1 MTFNGWL
8 QIALYCVLL
17 VLLTKPLGGYM
28 TRVFNGERTL
38 LSPVL
43 RPLERDLYRVSGV
56 DETQEQHW
64 VTYAVAMLAFSFA
77 GFIVLY
83 ALQRLQSVLPFNP
96 QSLDPVSPDLAFNT
110 SVSFVTNTNWQ
121 SYVPETTMSY
131 LVQMAGLTVHNF
143 VSAATGIAL
152 AIALIRGFARAS
164 MQTIGNFWV
173 DMTRCV
179 LYVLLPIAIVVALVF
194 VALGMP
200 QNLNAYTEATTL
212 EGAKQVIAQGPVA
225 SQEVIKMLGTNG
237 GGFFNANSAHPFENP
252 GALTN
257 LIQVLLIF
265 SLGAA
270 LTNVFG
276 RMVGSQRQGWAIFGV
291 MFVLFFAGTA
301 TAYWAE
307 SAGNP
312 AFAALHIDQA
322 ASALQSGGNMEGKEV
337 RFGIAQSTLFTT
349 ITTDASCGAVN
360 NMHDSLLPLAG
371 MVPMVNIMLG
381 EIIFG
386 GVGSGLYGMLL
397 FVIVAMFVA
406 GLMVGRTPEYMGKKL
421 EAKEVKMAM
430 LGILILPLSMLGF
443 TALAVALPV
452 GTGALNNAGPHGFSE
467 ALYAYVSATGNNGS
481 AFAGLSANVPF
492 WNATLGLAMFM
503 GRFLMIIPML
513 AIAGSLVRKKIV
525 PVSAG
530 TFPTDGGLFVG
541 LVVGVILITGGLTFL
556 PSLALGPIVEHLAMH
571 AGTLYDTGS

>member
-1 MTFNGWL
+1 MTLNGWL

-28 TRVFNGERTL
+28 TRVFNGERTV

-43 RPLERDLYRVSGV
+43 GPIERGLYRISGV
-56 DETQEQHW
+56 EETQEQHW
-64 VTYAVAMLAFSFA
+64 VTYAVAMLAFTLA
-77 GFIVLY
+77 GFVVLY
-83 ALQRLQSVLPFNP
+83 ALQRLQAVLPFNP
-96 QSLDPVSPDLAFNT
+96 RDQAAVSPDLAFNT

-121 SYVPETTMSY
+121 SYVPETTYSY
-131 LVQMAGLTVHNF
+131 LVEMAGLTVHNF

-152 AIALIRGFARAS
+152 AIALIRGFARRS
-164 MQTIGNFWV
+164 GNTIGNFWV

-179 LYVLLPIAIVVALVF
+179 LYILLPASIVVGLVF
-194 VALGMP
+194 VGLGMP
-200 QNLNAYTEATTL
+200 QNLNAYTEATTI
-212 EGAKQVIAQGPVA
+212 EGAKQIIAQGPVA

-252 GALTN
+252 SAITN
-257 LIQVLLIF
+257 LIQILLIF
-265 SLGAA
+265 SIGAA

-276 RMVGSQRQGWAIFGV
+276 RMVGNQRQGWAIFAV
-291 MFVLFFAGTA
+291 MFVLFFAGTV
-301 TAYWAE
+301 TTYWSEA
-307 SAGNP
+307 AGNP
-312 AFAALHIDQA
+312 AFAALQVDQT
-322 ASALQSGGNMEGKEV
+322 ASAFQAGGNMEGKEV
-337 RFGIAQSTLFTT
+337 RFGIANSALFTT

-360 NMHDSLLPLAG
+360 NMHDSLLPIAG

-397 FVIVAMFVA
+397 FVIIAMFVA
-406 GLMVGRTPEYMGKKL
+406 GLMVGRTPEYLGKKL
-421 EAKEVKMAM
+421 EAKEVKMAI

-443 TALAVALPV
+443 TALAVVIPA
-452 GTGALNNAGPHGFSE
+452 GTGALANAGPHGFSE

-492 WNATLGLAMFM
+492 WNTTLGLAMFI

-525 PVSAG
+525 PMSAG